1 MELKRIGEEKTV
13 EAGFTLVEVIIA
25 IFLLTVGILGMASMQ
40 VMALQ
45 GNSFAGN
52 ISESN
57 ALCQYKI
64 EELMSLPYD
73 HADLEDLN
81 ADATPTAYTDPSP
94 PDGYVITWEVDADN
108 PVPDTKEIE
117 VKVAWI
123 QKGQNKE
130 TVFTS
135 FKSKY

>member
-1 MELKRIGEEKTV
+1 MELKRIGEGKTV
-13 EAGFTLVEVIIA
+13 EAGFTLVEVLIA

-64 EELMSLPYD
+64 EELMALPYD

-81 ADATPTAYTDPSP
+81 ADATPTSYTDPSP

-135 FKSKY
+135 YKSKY

>member
-1 MELKRIGEEKTV
+1 MRNVNEQTA

-25 IFLLTVGILGMASMQ
+25 IFLLTVGILAMASMQ
-40 VMALQ
+40 ATALQ

-57 ALCQYKI
+57 SLCQYKI
-64 EELMSLPYD
+64 EELMALPYD

-81 ADATPTAYTDPSP
+81 AGPTTTAYVDPSP
-94 PDGYVITWEVDADN
+94 PEGYVITWEVDADN

-117 VKVAWI
+117 VKVAWT
-123 QKGQNKE
+123 QRGHDKE

-135 FKSKY
+135 YKSKY

>member
-1 MELKRIGEEKTV
+1 MELKRIGGEKTG
-13 EAGFTLVEVIIA
+13 EEGFTLVEVILA
-25 IFLLTVGILGMASMQ
+25 TFLLTVGILGMASMQ
-40 VMALQ
+40 VMALH

-52 ISESN
+52 ISKANS
-57 ALCQYKI
+57 LCQYKI
-64 EELMSLPYD
+64 EELMALPYD

-81 ADATPTAYTDPSP
+81 AGPTTTPYADPSP

-108 PVPDTKEIE
+108 PVPDTKQLE

-130 TVFTS
+130 TVFTTS
-135 FKSKY
+135 KSKY

>member
-1 MELKRIGEEKTV
+1 MESKRIGEKKTA

-25 IFLLTVGILGMASMQ
+25 IFLLTIGILGMASMQ
-40 VMALQ
+40 VQALQ

-81 ADATPTAYTDPSP
+81 AGPTTTVYTDPSP
-94 PDGYVITWEVDADN
+94 PEGYVITWEVDADN
-108 PVPDTKEIE
+108 PVPNTKQIE
-117 VKVAWI
+117 VKVAWT
-123 QKGQNKE
+123 QKGHSKE

>member
-1 MELKRIGEEKTV
+1 MELKRIGGGKTV
-13 EAGFTLVEVIIA
+13 EEGFTLVEVLIA

-45 GNSFAGN
+45 GNSFAGS

-57 ALCQYKI
+57 ALGQYKI
-64 EELMSLPYD
+64 EELMALPYD

-81 ADATPTAYTDPSP
+81 AGPTTTPYADPSP
-94 PDGYVITWEVDADN
+94 PDGYVIIWEVDADN
-108 PVPDTKEIE
+108 PVPDTKQIE

-123 QKGQNKE
+123 QKDQNKE
-130 TVFTS
+130 TVFTTA
-135 FKSKY
+135 KSKY